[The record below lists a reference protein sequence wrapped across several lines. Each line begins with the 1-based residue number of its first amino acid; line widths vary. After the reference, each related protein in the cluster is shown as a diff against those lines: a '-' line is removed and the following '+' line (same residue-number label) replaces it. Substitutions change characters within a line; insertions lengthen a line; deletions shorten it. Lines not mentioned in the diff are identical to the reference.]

1 VLGKKAGL
9 CGEEDQP
16 WRTTR
21 LPAQAAHFGAMA
33 ADWWNP
39 SGSSAPLHRITP
51 VRSTLLRDTACRH
64 FGRESRVRRPL
75 AGLAAIDIG
84 CGAGLMT
91 EPMARMGA
99 AVIGIDAAAENIA
112 VAIDHAAAGGL
123 AIDYRATSVEA
134 LAASGA
140 TADIV
145 TCFEVV
151 EHVADRASFLSA
163 LARLVRP
170 GGLVVMSTPNR
181 TAASWAVVIAGAEYL
196 SRAIP
201 RGTHDWQSFVK
212 PEELTAELAE
222 AGLRVTDTIG
232 LGWRPDRGFHLGTDT
247 GVNYFVTA
255 VPG

>member
-1 VLGKKAGL
+1 MAN
-9 CGEEDQP
+9 DQP
-16 WRTTR
+16 
-21 LPAQAAHFGAMA
+21 PAASVSPAEAAHFGAMA

-39 SGSSAPLHRITP
+39 RGSSAPLHRITP

-64 FGRESRVRRPL
+64 FGADRRARRPL

-99 AVIGIDAAAENIA
+99 AVTGIDAAAENIA
-112 VAIDHAAAGGL
+112 VAQTHAAAGGL
-123 AIDYRATSVEA
+123 AIVYECTSVEA
-134 LAASGA
+134 LAATGT

-151 EHVADRASFLSA
+151 EHVADRASFLAA

-196 SRAIP
+196 ARAIP
-201 RGTHDWQSFVK
+201 RGTHDWQRFVT
-212 PEELTAELAE
+212 PGELTAELAA
-222 AGLRVTDTIG
+222 AGLTVTDTTG
-232 LGWRPDRGFHLGTDT
+232 LGWRPDRGFHLGSDT
-247 GVNYFVTA
+247 SVNYFVTA
-255 VPG
+255 VPAANS